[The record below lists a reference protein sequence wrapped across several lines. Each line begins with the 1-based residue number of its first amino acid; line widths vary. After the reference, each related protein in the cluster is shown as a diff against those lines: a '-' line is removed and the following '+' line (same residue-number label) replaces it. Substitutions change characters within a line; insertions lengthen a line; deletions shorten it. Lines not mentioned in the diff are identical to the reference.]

1 MVAVPAV
8 IKDNERS
15 NRGFESLTRTRD
27 ATTMW
32 AATEEALLVD
42 GPGTTPSNGSVVRLV
57 KFDVDG
63 NTVATGPQLVLLGN
77 AGDSLRLEATVDS
90 VMVLLSGEPIDE
102 PIVGYGPFVMNTQ
115 DEIRQAIADINN
127 GRFGQISP

>member
-1 MVAVPAV
+1 M
-8 IKDNERS
+8 
-15 NRGFESLTRTRD
+15 SLSQGGNVELPLPEGWNT
-27 ATTMW
+27 
-32 AATEEALLVD
+32 ALVVLK
-42 GPGTTPSNGSVVRLV
+42 GSVTVN
-57 KFDVDG
+57 G

-77 AGDSLRLEATVDS
+77 AGDSLMLEATVDS

-115 DEIRQAIADINN
+115 DEISQAIADINN